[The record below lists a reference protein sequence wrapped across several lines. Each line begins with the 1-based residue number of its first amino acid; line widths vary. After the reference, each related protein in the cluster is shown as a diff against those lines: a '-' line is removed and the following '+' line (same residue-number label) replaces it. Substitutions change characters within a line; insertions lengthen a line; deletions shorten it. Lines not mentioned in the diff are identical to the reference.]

1 MFKLEF
7 GTEHRGRVVNELS
20 RALPDLRLVCPGGFH
35 IDADSAE
42 EILALVDSGISQLRL
57 VSPASGE
64 PSPIRRRLIPAVVPD

>member
-42 EILALVDSGISQLRL
+42 EILALDDPSDS
-57 VSPASGE
+57 
-64 PSPIRRRLIPAVVPD
+64 